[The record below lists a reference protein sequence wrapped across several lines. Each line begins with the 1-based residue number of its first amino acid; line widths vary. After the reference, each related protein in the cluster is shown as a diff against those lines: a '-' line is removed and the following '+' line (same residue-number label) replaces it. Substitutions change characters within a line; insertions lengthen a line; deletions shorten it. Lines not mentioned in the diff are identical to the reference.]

1 MNERFAARI
10 AEAYSRHSEKYAS
23 ILEPM
28 LRPMADEVVTLANL
42 RGGELVLD
50 LATGIGLIARTAAQ
64 FTAAVI
70 GIDMSLGIL
79 GRARTLSAGQIPFVA
94 GDAHGLPF
102 KDACFDLVTCGISL
116 SHFSEVAV
124 ALGEVL
130 RVLRPGGRFITS
142 AWGSEGESP
151 AKEVAIEI
159 RKKYLE
165 DLELAYGG
173 TFSEDVWADTEQGC
187 QTLRQVGFAG
197 VQVGTQYLSGVH
209 RNAAVATEAALAW
222 PVTRYRMAR
231 LDPATQRRLEEETA
245 AAISQVTDLR
255 WRSEM
260 HYYQAV
266 RPE

>member
-1 MNERFAARI
+1 MSEGFAARI

-28 LRPMADEVVTLANL
+28 LRPMAEEMVGLANL
-42 RGGELVLD
+42 RGGERVLD
-50 LATGIGLIARTAAQ
+50 LATGTGLIARTAAQ

-70 GIDMSLGIL
+70 GIDISLGIL
-79 GRARTLSAGQIPFVA
+79 GRARTLSAGQIPLVA
-94 GDAHGLPF
+94 GDAQGLPF
-102 KDACFDLVTCGISL
+102 KDACFDLVTCGVSL
-116 SHFSEVAV
+116 SHLSEVAI

-130 RVLRPGGRFITS
+130 RVLRPGGHFITS

-151 AKEVAIEI
+151 AKEAAIEI

-165 DLELAYGG
+165 DLELTYGG
-173 TFSEDVWADTEQGC
+173 KFSEDVWADTEQGC
-187 QTLRQVGFAG
+187 QILRRAGFTG
-197 VQVGTQYLSGVH
+197 VQVATRQLAGLH
-209 RNAAVATEAALAW
+209 RDAAVAAEAALAW
-222 PVTRYRMAR
+222 PLTRYRIAR

-260 HYYQAV
+260 HYYQAA